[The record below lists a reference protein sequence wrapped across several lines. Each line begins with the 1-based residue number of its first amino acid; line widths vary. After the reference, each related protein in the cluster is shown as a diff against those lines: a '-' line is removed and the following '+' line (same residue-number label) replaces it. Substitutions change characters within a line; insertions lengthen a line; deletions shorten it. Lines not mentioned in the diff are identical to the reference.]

1 MNIGTAAEQS
11 GLPPKTIRYYEEIGL
26 IPAAGRTEGG
36 YRDYDETDVQILR
49 FLHRARR
56 LGFSVAECRELLSLY
71 RDRDRAS
78 ADVKAIA
85 LQRIEDIERKI
96 LELESMRATLKH
108 LADAC
113 HGDDRPDCP
122 ILDDLAAPAGNVR
135 GGAARSAA

>member
-1 MNIGTAAEQS
+1 MNIGSAAERS

-49 FLHRARR
+49 FLRGARG
-56 LGFSVAECRELLSLY
+56 LGFSVPECRELLSLY

-96 LELESMRATLKH
+96 LELQSMRKTLKT
-108 LADAC
+108 LAERC

-122 ILDDLAAPAGNVR
+122 ILEDLAASEG
-135 GGAARSAA
+135 

>member
-1 MNIGTAAEQS
+1 MNIGSAAERS

-49 FLHRARR
+49 FLRGARG
-56 LGFSVAECRELLSLY
+56 LGFSVSECRELLSLY

-85 LQRIEDIERKI
+85 LQRIGDIERKI
-96 LELESMRATLKH
+96 LELQSMRKTLKT
-108 LADAC
+108 LAERC

-122 ILDDLAAPAGNVR
+122 ILEDLAAATPTD
-135 GGAARSAA
+135 